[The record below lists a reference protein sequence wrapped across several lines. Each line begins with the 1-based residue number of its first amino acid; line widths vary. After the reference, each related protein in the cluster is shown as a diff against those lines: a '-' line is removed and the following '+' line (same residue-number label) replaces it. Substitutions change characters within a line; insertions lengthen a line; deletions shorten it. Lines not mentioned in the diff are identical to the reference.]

1 MKEDRRGYWCRR
13 YREQGCRAVGHCKL
27 SSAQLTAKTARLQKQ
42 YEGLLQFLFHD
53 RVVLDFGC
61 GWGRWS
67 AFLASLCEQVYGV
80 DIVERAVRG
89 AKKRVPKGIFT
100 QYDGLW
106 LPFSDAQFGGVFSW
120 TVLQHIPP
128 SCIRQ
133 VTGELTRVLAPDGYL
148 VLYENTSIWLEDKE
162 HIWYRGADKYK
173 HLFSPLH
180 CIMVEVVGD
189 VDGTGEEHSLM
200 VFWKEGKRG

>member
-1 MKEDRRGYWCRR
+1 MKEGGRKYWCKR
-13 YREQGCRAVGHCKL
+13 YKEQGCKAVGHCKL
-27 SSAQLTAKTARLQKQ
+27 SSAQLTAQTTRLQKQ
-42 YEGLLQFLFHD
+42 YEGLLWFLFHD

-80 DIVERAVRG
+80 DIVKWAVKEAR
-89 AKKRVPKGIFT
+89 KKVPKGIFT
-100 QYDGLW
+100 QYDGLQ
-106 LPFSDAQFGGVFSW
+106 LPFSNAQFGGVFSW

-128 SCIRQ
+128 SCVKQ
-133 VTGELTRVLAPDGYL
+133 VAGELTRVLAPDGYL
-148 VLYENTSIWLEDKE
+148 VLYENTSVWLEDKE
-162 HIWYRGADKYK
+162 HIWYRGIDTYK
-173 HLFSPLH
+173 HLFPPLH

-189 VDGTGEEHSLM
+189 VDGTGEEHSLV